1 MKEFKSRLRKFLPRL
16 NEAREKSMNEADT
29 RMRIKLLFS
38 EVLGYDLLDDIT
50 QEHMIQGHYVDISVK
65 MKAWDKASK
74 SHKNKIIFFI
84 ETKSA
89 DTTLRETHVY
99 QATNY
104 AATAGVNLCLLSN
117 GTDYKVYHLD
127 WHESKIEKTEIMS
140 FNLVDE
146 PLNDVAGML
155 YLLSKSSFKKGE
167 MDKYVAESTTLSD
180 KNLAVALLSDRV
192 INAVRLELRAI
203 TGHNVSADSIT
214 PAVRDLFSN
223 DILEYV
229 LTHTRRAQKRKKH
242 QRPSPKQVAEKM
254 IEDSQ
259 HTSSEGND
267 E

>member
-16 NEAREKSMNEADT
+16 KEAREKGMNEADT

-38 EVLGYDLLDDIT
+38 EVLGYDLLDEIT
-50 QEHMIQGHYVDISVK
+50 QEHMVQGHYVDISVK
-65 MKAWDKASK
+65 MKSWDKASK
-74 SHKNKIIFFI
+74 GYKNKIMFFI

-104 AATAGVNLCLLSN
+104 AATAGVNLCLLTN
-117 GTDYKVYHLD
+117 GADYKAYHLS

-140 FNLVDE
+140 FNVVDD

-155 YLLSKSSFKKGE
+155 FLLSKQSFKKGE
-167 MDKYVAESTTLSD
+167 MDKYIAESTTLSD
-180 KNLAVALLSDRV
+180 KNLAVAMLSERV
-192 INAVRLELRAI
+192 INAIRLELRAI
-203 TGHNVSADSIT
+203 TGHNVSADSIS
-214 PAVRDLFSN
+214 PSVRDLFSS

-229 LTHTRRAQKRKKH
+229 LTHARRAQKRKKS
-242 QRPSPKQVAEKM
+242 QPPLPKQVAEKL

-259 HTSSEGND
+259 HTSGQEND